1 MRPVTLLA
9 ALTLLPLAAAAA
21 DGDWHS
27 LFDGKTLDGWRP
39 SEHKATFSVVDGAI
53 TTHGKRSH
61 LFYAGPVADHN
72 FRNFELELE
81 VMTEP
86 DANSGVYFHTA
97 YQEEGWPAQG
107 YEAQV
112 NNTQSDWRRTGS
124 LYAIDDVR
132 EQLVP
137 DHEWFTYN
145 IRVVGKRVVIKVNG
159 ETAVDYVEPDDAAT
173 TRPAEMAGRLIS
185 QGTFALQGHDP
196 GSVVHFRNIRVRL
209 LD

>member
-53 TTHGKRSH
+53 TTRGERSH

-173 TRPAEMAGRLIS
+173 TRPADMAGRLIS

>member
-173 TRPAEMAGRLIS
+173 TRPADMAGRLIS

>member
-61 LFYAGPVADHN
+61 LFYEGPVADHN

-173 TRPAEMAGRLIS
+173 TRPADMAGRLIS